1 VPTPGPQ
8 TARAETPRGVV
19 LGPREARP
27 GPVCA
32 GVVRPVLPGV
42 EGELLVVCRE
52 LPREERERGQ
62 GQDAVCETQG
72 ARVGRGDQR
81 RSGD

>member
-19 LGPREARP
+19 LSPREARP

-32 GVVRPVLPGV
+32 GVIRPVLPRV
-42 EGELLVVCRE
+42 EGELLVVCCE
-52 LPREERERGQ
+52 LPREKRERCQ
-62 GQDAVCETQG
+62 GQDAVCETKG
-72 ARVGRGDQR
+72 ARVGHGDQR